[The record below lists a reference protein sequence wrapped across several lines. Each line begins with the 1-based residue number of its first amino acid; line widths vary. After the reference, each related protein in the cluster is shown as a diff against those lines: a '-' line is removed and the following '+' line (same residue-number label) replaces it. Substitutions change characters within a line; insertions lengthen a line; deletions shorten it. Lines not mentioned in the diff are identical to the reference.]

1 MPNSHVLVMA
11 EVRMGNAN
19 ETLPLVL
26 PADGSF
32 TVANVQSKLFRQAQR
47 CLHDPSRK
55 LPALCSLDPGATS
68 FHYQGVPLSHVV
80 NKSLSYLC
88 PGMETG
94 LSIHGGFRASFKAVE
109 AAGKLCCKLGV
120 I

>member
-1 MPNSHVLVMA
+1 
-11 EVRMGNAN
+11 MGNAN
-19 ETLPLVL
+19 QTLPLVL

-32 TVANVQSKLFRQAQR
+32 TVENVQSKLFKQAQR

-55 LPALCSLDPGATS
+55 LPALWSLDSAATS
-68 FHYQGVPLSHVV
+68 SFYYQGVPLSRVP

-109 AAGKLCCKLGV
+109 AAGKLCCKLV
-120 I
+120 D